1 MRKISLVLTL
11 ILLGCAVTTP
21 VGRLETVPRTEQKG
35 RLDNLMRNWQDYD
48 VYSDGPVEKTAGVI
62 FDPKDDERNLVG
74 FQWVKVQSKRNV
86 ESAVNWITS
95 FVAYNPKLYK
105 VFDEQGKF
113 YGYVFVA
120 DYRPIPTRL
129 DERTLMIPKNESP
142 LYLP

>member
-11 ILLGCAVTTP
+11 ILLGCAFTAP

>member
-1 MRKISLVLTL
+1 
-11 ILLGCAVTTP
+11 
-21 VGRLETVPRTEQKG
+21 
-35 RLDNLMRNWQDYD
+35 MRNWQDYD